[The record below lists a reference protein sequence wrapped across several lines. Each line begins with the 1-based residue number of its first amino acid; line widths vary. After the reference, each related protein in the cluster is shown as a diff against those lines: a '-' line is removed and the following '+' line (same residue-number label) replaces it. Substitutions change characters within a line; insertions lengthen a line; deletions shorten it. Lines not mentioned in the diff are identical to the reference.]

1 MNTLNWK
8 YYIFENYNIYFKSL
22 DYENNQKLLTILK
35 LCEFIFQ
42 LSSNKYLMEVNNLIA
57 TKIKMLLEIQEF
69 KTYLINI
76 KTY

>member
-1 MNTLNWK
+1 
-8 YYIFENYNIYFKSL
+8 
-22 DYENNQKLLTILK
+22 
-35 LCEFIFQ
+35 
-42 LSSNKYLMEVNNLIA
+42 MEVNNLIA